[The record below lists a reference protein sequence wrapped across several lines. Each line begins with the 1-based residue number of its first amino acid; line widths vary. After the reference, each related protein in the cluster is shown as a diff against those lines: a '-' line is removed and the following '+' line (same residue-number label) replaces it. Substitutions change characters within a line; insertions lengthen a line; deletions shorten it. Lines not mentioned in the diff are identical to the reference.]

1 MESILQSTQDHLVSN
16 LSFKLPN
23 NGASYVQSKEQATF
37 FPQGGSVY
45 SPTTGQRILRFALA
59 SDGYMD
65 LSSLAF
71 SFDLTNTG
79 VDEMS
84 PLIPGTH
91 SLFSRVR
98 VLISGTEV
106 ENIEYY
112 NVASEMFNRLLPYV
126 KKANTAAMGFMPK
139 ILGMCKQPLW
149 VPGSFLG
156 HQGIL
161 IQLHLAESVEM
172 CQSGPNQSTSYSLSN
187 CRALCDVYQ
196 LDSQL
201 HNTYAQHVL
210 SGKPLVFK
218 INSLVNTQF
227 QLQSATP
234 SFDIS
239 VSRSFSR
246 LNSLFVTLHGGTST
260 TVRDITTVIGANAEE
275 LEGRVQ
281 IGSKQWPTGQP
292 VKGISQF

>member
-1 MESILQSTQDHLVSN
+1 MESILASTEDHLLSN
-16 LSFKLPN
+16 LSFKIPQ
-23 NGASYVQSKEQATF
+23 NGASYVQSKDQSTF
-37 FPQGGSVY
+37 FPQGGNVY

-71 SFDLTNTG
+71 SFDLTNTWA
-79 VDEMS
+79 DEMS

-112 NVASEMFNRLLPYV
+112 NVASEMFNRLLPYE
-126 KKANTAAMGFMPK
+126 KKANTAAMGFAGYTIPAGTTKNLIHMPK
-139 ILGMCKQPLW
+139 VLGMCNQPLW

-156 HQGIL
+156 HQGI
-161 IQLHLAESVEM
+161 IFELHLSEGVEVF
-172 CQSGPNQSTSYSLSN
+172 QSGATQSTSYSLSN

-234 SFDIS
+234 SFDLS

-246 LNSLFVTLHGGTST
+246 LNSIFVTMHGATST
-260 TVRDITTVIGANAEE
+260 TVRDITTFIAANAEE
-275 LEGRVQ
+275 
-281 IGSKQWPTGQP
+281 
-292 VKGISQF
+292 